1 MLKLS
6 IYLDTS
12 FISHLE
18 QEDVP
23 DKKYETNELWHIFKQ
38 RENLELVISTLT
50 LFEINKCKEPKRKLL
65 LKRTLE
71 QPLVVVKETE
81 DDFQLANIYLTN
93 KVLSDKS
100 LDDLRHI
107 AIAVNNHCRY
117 ILSWN
122 FKHFVN
128 PKTINAVNSIN
139 KQYDL
144 PEISILPP
152 SMMLGGF

>member
-1 MLKLS
+1 MRKLS

-18 QEDVP
+18 QDDAP
-23 DKKYETNELWHIFKQ
+23 DKKNETNELWNIFKK
-38 RENLELVISTLT
+38 RENLELIISTVT
-50 LFEINKCKEPKRKLL
+50 LFEINKCHEPKRKLL
-65 LKRTLE
+65 LKRILE

-81 DDFQLANIYLTN
+81 DDYQLANIYLTN
-93 KVLSDKS
+93 KILSNKS
-100 LDDLRHI
+100 IDDLRHI
-107 AIAVNNHCRY
+107 AIAVNNNCRY

-128 PKTINAVNSIN
+128 PKTVNAVNSIN
-139 KQYDL
+139 KEYNL
-144 PEISILPP
+144 PEVSILPP